1 MAITER
7 SAVETLSPVVPVVR
21 EGAGGI
27 DAARAIITLTPAE
40 PRAPLAPA
48 LPGEARFGT
57 PAVRPE
63 MEARVERAAVDG
75 GLVARRRE
83 PTGDPLYFPCTFKRA
98 DGSFGTYHIKIKDED
113 CGTVK
118 ALMEEI
124 RRKSPT
130 GVIDL
135 ARGVIRVE
143 NEIQVVEDGH
153 PCFAEMNEMR
163 EIFNKA
169 TSEVGIKLPVYKHE
183 TEERGNPEGSPS
195 LSSFSE
201 RIAGLRRGSPI
212 DLANEIIKSPAF
224 KGLVEKIPS
233 EDLRNRIYRVQ
244 LVDKHLEEKRTM
256 IIESLEANAKRIRE
270 ELESAPEG
278 EIVHLRKEGE
288 ALRKQLETLDE
299 TDRFALVVSIL
310 FSDPIVKEGDQ
321 NSFRDLRTALR
332 ERQDAIEAFISGK
345 KMGKKKLLNTIP
357 TPFSER
363 PSINENER
371 EYIKDLVLFS
381 AARDQFAIRRGSYA
395 LEMLLK
401 KDPKELGLLEF
412 LHDGDEE
419 KLIRAEQ
426 RAGLSPLPQERI
438 HALKDEDAPRR
449 ARADA
454 FVRTFRPELP
464 PFVVA
469 DAAPAL
475 AVAPEEV
482 APVPA
487 PVEDPVPAERIDLEE
502 FPPLVGDGAPAPVRP
517 PVREGYA
524 AAARGAAERAVVV
537 APPVPPAPRAAA
549 PVRPV
554 VVAPP
559 APAAPRAP
567 VAGIST
573 AALRRQRRRGVLDP
587 KTGWTTIPKRK

>member
-1 MAITER
+1 MTITER
-7 SAVETLSPVVPVVR
+7 SAVITLSPVVPVVR
-21 EGAGGI
+21 EVSEGI
-27 DAARAIITLTPAE
+27 DAARAIITLVPVE

-48 LPGEARFGT
+48 LPGGARVGT
-57 PAVRPE
+57 PDARPE

-83 PTGDPLYFPCTFKRA
+83 LIGDPLYFPCTFKRA

-124 RRKSPT
+124 RKKRPI

-135 ARGVIRVE
+135 ARGIIRVG

-153 PCFAEMNEMR
+153 SCFAEMNEMR

-183 TEERGNPEGSPS
+183 TEERGNPEGSPA

-201 RIAGLRRGSPI
+201 RIAGLRRRSPI

-224 KGLVEKIPS
+224 KGLVEKIPL
-233 EDLRNRIYRVQ
+233 EDLRDRIYRVQ
-244 LVDKHLEEKRTM
+244 LVDKHLEEKRKM

-270 ELESAPEG
+270 EIEIAPEG
-278 EIVHLRKEGE
+278 EIVHLRRE
-288 ALRKQLETLDE
+288 AETLNKQLEKLDE
-299 TDRFALVVSIL
+299 ADRFALVVSIL

-357 TPFSER
+357 TPFSAK

-419 KLIRAEQ
+419 KLMRAEQ

-438 HALKDEDAPRR
+438 RALKDEDVPRR

-464 PFVVA
+464 PLVA
-469 DAAPAL
+469 TPAPAS
-475 AVAPEEV
+475 ADPI
-482 APVPA
+482 PVL
-487 PVEDPVPAERIDLEE
+487 VDPVHAPSERIEPEE
-502 FPPLVGDGAPAPVRP
+502 FPPLGASPSAPARP
-517 PVREGYA
+517 PVLSGYA
-524 AAARGAAERAVVV
+524 AAAQRAAERPVVV
-537 APPVPPAPRAAA
+537 DPPVPPAPRAAA
-549 PVRPV
+549 PVGPV
-554 VVAPP
+554 VVAPL

-573 AALRRQRRRGVLDP
+573 AALRRQRRRGVFDS